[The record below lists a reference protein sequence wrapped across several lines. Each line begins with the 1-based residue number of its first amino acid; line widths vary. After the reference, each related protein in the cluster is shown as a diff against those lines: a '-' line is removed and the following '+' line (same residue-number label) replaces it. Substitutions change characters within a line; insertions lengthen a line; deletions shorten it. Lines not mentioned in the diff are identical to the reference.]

1 MPREDDE
8 DSSEYE
14 SSEEE
19 SSEYESDSE
28 EEEEVKPKK
37 KAGRGNA
44 ALEAEKR
51 REAAKS
57 GGKKEKAG
65 WQKKKGV
72 EEGGVSKIDAMMAQ
86 KKAEKAKA
94 DSECDFRSGLKSSAR
109 GPRELSPRADEPDA
123 KPDWM
128 AKSKARGN
136 IEIKKEEKKEEVPEW
151 MQKRRANVGKEIV
164 IENKPAPS
172 GSAVEPSGK
181 PAWAAQLKKTPS
193 SGGGVK
199 PSGSTSARGFQGVPT
214 ASSNTGSMSAR
225 PAAKPAKAI
234 DPSLKAVQDE
244 LNLLKRKYQEETSAR
259 QAAQRNLDQATK
271 SLQEAEKKLRTAKDD
286 STQLLA
292 RIDAMSDAVSK
303 LPAAANGTPAAEGD
317 EDAHKKLRKVRRDL
331 KKAKGERDAMAAK
344 LKENGLELPKTR
356 SHSKSSSS
364 KSSSSSGKK
373 KSSRSSSKK

>member
-286 STQLLA
+286 T
-292 RIDAMSDAVSK
+292 
-303 LPAAANGTPAAEGD
+303 NGTPAAEGD